1 MSNPYSFDPTGQL
14 AANRINNE
22 QQIITAPNHRN
33 HHFVVPTFAPYFAD
47 NVTITYRDL
56 SNNTRPLVEGIDYHH
71 GFQFIGASRACA
83 KPIYGGISFL
93 NLELT
98 GVVTI
103 SYNTVGGD
111 WTIDAQQIEE
121 ILSDTLRNPRVTT
134 WEQVVNVPELFP
146 PVDHEWYLQDLV
158 GMKEVKDK
166 VEEIALAIANK
177 PSTNPLEGIDLYP
190 NKNQLGLGNVDNF
203 KTASDAEAIAGTL
216 NSRFMTPRGVKLAI
230 ENMLAMI
237 NNGIATLSNLASKTG
252 SKLVGTLTGQK
263 LNEAVLFVN
272 NIDALR
278 ALDAPVPD
286 AGKTV
291 YMDVLGGVA
300 TGDGKASRYYWD
312 ATSNLAHNNI
322 TVVSPN
328 SNPVTGRW
336 INISK
341 DSYAIQTFVA
351 TANQPNVT
359 LSKTLLFGTIPTITL
374 NRVTDLVH
382 KKDFEIDQNTLIFLF
397 PLRANDRI
405 SIQYQVK
412 QIDAN
417 FSNDLFYYSFTVSN
431 ATAPILLDRT
441 PIHPESLTFILN
453 DAIYLILG
461 LDFTI
466 NGNIMTVTYPLS
478 IGDKVTIRNGGKY
491 DEIDYQIINN
501 VSNVTNVNGVTLTEV
516 SNLIQNNLLV
526 TVSSLRREVNA
537 SLVGQNDAMD
547 ALITQQKI
555 ENSLMSR
562 ISAWQSEQNAEVLR
576 GMGQSGVYLTRS
588 YTLHGRDPRR
598 RNFTEQYNPV
608 NIHNHP
614 NYFGMPGTAE
624 CSLIV
629 NGYYL
634 RTRHMDYL
642 LKKSMPVGS
651 SFLATEWINAP
662 TVPASVT
669 NAGSVDNQI
678 TAMRALFDQY
688 NAGQFPAGFAWT
700 LSYFEFWFE
709 PLTEEFSDTYD
720 SFRHQQAVN
729 TIDTA
734 FRELM
739 RYNAGGYK
747 NRLENLA
754 FECPVVKWVVNGNPV
769 TARLRYRVVA
779 ADLSSF
785 GDLRP
790 FINVNEDLGYQGY
803 SPSRRYWISEGTNA
817 PGKLDEI
824 MQSIAG
830 LDGYGASA
838 IERYIEG
845 ANVTAEIKKYNST
858 TEAINSAYYNRFAA
872 LATADASGRNNFK
885 RGFNDP
891 YLFVATNTRTNVFAM
906 PLNGFDYRFSYAIPF
921 ELILRTPLEN
931 WNPYNIPERTP
942 VTGTGSEA
950 NPYSGYNINNYN
962 YKVPS
967 GFYASDPTFT
977 DPADTGSSAAWVL
990 DGSGTKRLCRASGIY
1005 VSLPGMVGIPTFKIR
1020 HPVYPSYHEGSF
1032 AFQQIRGLQDLL
1044 IPRTGTVNPNF
1055 TPTRVGQKYINTV
1068 TKKEFTAFGTSSS
1081 ADWLVTNSVMADTS
1095 GDYEFK
1101 IS

>member
-71 GFQFIGASRACA
+71 AFQFIGASRACA

-93 NLELT
+93 NLQLT
-98 GVVTI
+98 GVVTL

-111 WTIDAQQIEE
+111 WTIDTQQIEE

-134 WEQVVNVPELFP
+134 WEQVVNVPHLFP

-166 VEEIALAIANK
+166 IEEIALTIANK
-177 PSTNPLEGIDLYP
+177 PPTNPLEGIDLYP

-203 KTASDAEAIAGTL
+203 KTASDAEAVAGTL

-237 NNGIATLSNLASKTG
+237 NNGIATLTNLASKTG

-272 NIDALR
+272 NIAALR
-278 ALDAPVPD
+278 ALDIPVPD

-291 YMDVLGGVA
+291 FMDVLGS
-300 TGDGKASRYYWD
+300 TTNGDGKTSRYYWD
-312 ATSNLAHNNI
+312 STSNLAHNNI
-322 TVVSPN
+322 TVISPN
-328 SNPVTGRW
+328 SNPATGRW

-359 LSKTLLFGTIPTITL
+359 LSRTLLFGTVPTITL

-397 PLRANDRI
+397 PLRANDRVC
-405 SIQYQVK
+405 IQYQVK

-441 PIHPESLTFILN
+441 PIHPEALTFTLN
-453 DAIYLILG
+453 DVIKLIYG
-461 LDFTI
+461 LDFTL
-466 NGNIMTVTYPLS
+466 NGNILTVTYPLA
-478 IGDKVTIRNGGKY
+478 IGDKIRIRNGNKY
-491 DEIDYQIINN
+491 EEIEYQVINN
-501 VSNVTNVNGVTLTEV
+501 VSNVTNINGVTLQEV
-516 SNLIQNNLLV
+516 SNLIQNNL
-526 TVSSLRREVNA
+526 TVFKSAHLDNA
-537 SLVGQNDAMD
+537 LDVFSDDMNR
-547 ALITQQKI
+547 LIAQQKI

-562 ISAWQSEQNAEVLR
+562 ISAWQSEQNAEIFR
-576 GMGQSGVYLTRS
+576 GMGQSGVFLTRS

-598 RNFTEQYNPV
+598 RNFTEQFNPV

-629 NGYYL
+629 NGYYV

-642 LKKSMPVGS
+642 LKKTGTMGS
-651 SFLATEWINAP
+651 AFLSTEWINAP
-662 TVPASVT
+662 AVPSSVT
-669 NAGSVDNQI
+669 NAGSVANQVA
-678 TAMRALFDQY
+678 AMQTLFNQY

-709 PLTEEFSDTYD
+709 PLTEEFTDTFD

-729 TIDTA
+729 SIDAA

-754 FECPVVKWVVNGNPV
+754 FEAPVVKWVVNGNPV

-779 ADLSSF
+779 ADLTSL

-790 FINVNEDLGYQGY
+790 FINAHEDLGYQGY
-803 SPSRRYWISEGTNA
+803 SPSRRFWIPEGINA

-824 MQSIAG
+824 MQLIPG
-830 LDGYGASA
+830 MDGYGASA
-838 IERYIEG
+838 VERYIESG
-845 ANVTAEIKKYNST
+845 QTAEIKQYNST
-858 TEAINSAYYNRFAA
+858 TIAINSAYYNRFAA
-872 LATADASGRNNFK
+872 LATTDAAGRNNFK

-891 YLFVATNTRTNVFAM
+891 YLFVATNTRNQVFSM
-906 PLNGFDYRFSYAIPF
+906 PLDGFNYRFSYAIPF
-921 ELILRTPLEN
+921 ELVLRTPLEN
-931 WNPYNIPERTP
+931 WNPYAIPERLRSAI
-942 VTGTGSEA
+942 TGTGSEA
-950 NPYSGYNINNYN
+950 NPYNGFSIEQNNY
-962 YKVPS
+962 KIPAE
-967 GFYASDPTFT
+967 FFASNPTFT
-977 DPADTGSSAAWVL
+977 DPADTGSTAAWVL

-1005 VSLPGMVGIPTFKIR
+1005 ITLPGMTGIPTFRIR
-1020 HPVYPSYHEGSF
+1020 YPIYPSYHEGSF
-1032 AFQQIRGLQDLL
+1032 AFQQVRGLQDLL
-1044 IPRTGTVNPNF
+1044 LPRSGTIAPNF
-1055 TPTRVGQKYINTV
+1055 APTRVGQKYINTA
-1068 TKKEFTAFGTSSS
+1068 TKKEYTAFGLTT
-1081 ADWLVTNSVMADTS
+1081 ADWHVTNSVMIDS
-1095 GDYEFK
+1095 NNDYEFK
-1101 IS
+1101 IN